1 MAAEA
6 ELPYEI
12 AATRD
17 TLVAL
22 KGRLYAI
29 AAEHGVSRLRVT
41 PEGLL
46 YGTVDHDRPWSGT
59 FAFEAQVAEELGVR
73 VELISD
79 GALDN
84 PANPD
89 EARLEAL

>member
-1 MAAEA
+1 
-6 ELPYEI
+6 
-12 AATRD
+12 
-17 TLVAL
+17 
-22 KGRLYAI
+22 
-29 AAEHGVSRLRVT
+29 
-41 PEGLL
+41 
-46 YGTVDHDRPWSGT
+46 VDHDRPWSGT